1 MIPIL
6 QRSLSFRSRVLVCV
20 NVWINRSRLS
30 TLVPGC
36 FSIGLGA
43 ARILMLKK
51 RDDSSKRTSC
61 EVSPKRMWQETNGWW
76 QIWDFLTKRN
86 NNRIK
91 IMQIT
96 VKNQKMRKRK
106 IQRQP
111 QVLSRN
117 DTLPTP
123 YHSKISKRNSH
134 RKTPK
139 KSRHYLTRR

>member
-6 QRSLSFRSRVLVCV
+6 QRSLSFRSRVPVCG
-20 NVWINRSRLS
+20 NAWINRSRLS

-61 EVSPKRMWQETNGWW
+61 GVSQKRMWQETRGWW

-96 VKNQKMRKRK
+96 VKNQKMRKPK

-117 DTLPTP
+117 DTLPIP
-123 YHSKISKRNSH
+123 YHSRISKRNSLL
-134 RKTPK
+134 KTPK